1 MCGTWIAGWRPRYFN
16 AGEFHFPVSG
26 FTHLNTSNGITFS
39 SYRFHE
45 MDPLMFSDGFQFMW
59 RIGDAVDASG
69 IKCMI
74 ADNNGRPAGS
84 PTVSTVNAYT
94 WVYTWQDS

>member
-1 MCGTWIAGWRPRYFN
+1 VFVFVCVDRYFN

-26 FTHLNTSNGITFS
+26 FTHLNTSNGVTFS

-74 ADNNGRPAGS
+74 SDNSGRTVGS

-94 WVYTWQDS
+94 WVYTWQDN